1 MENRTSTTERDA
13 ISRRIFFLVA
23 LLCLAVSSVH
33 AEFSFT
39 HPGLLHSRDDL
50 ERMRA
55 AVAAKSQPTFA
66 GFEVFRADPASQAS
80 YRMKGPFEEIGRA
93 PGVYA
98 TEFDQDANAAYQCAV
113 MWAITRNRAYA
124 EKSITI
130 VNGWSATLQRCT
142 GADAVLMA
150 GLGPFK
156 LINAAEI
163 LRYTD
168 AGWSDA
174 DARRCERMF
183 KEVIYPVTK
192 DFALFANGNW
202 DAAAMRMNLSIGV
215 FCNDRDI
222 FERALRYYVNG
233 AGNGRLTHYV
243 INDAGQCQESGRDQ
257 PHTQLGLALLGDC
270 CEIAWHQ
277 GLNLY
282 GYADNRLLKGFEYT
296 AKYNLGEDVPFTET
310 IDRTGKYH
318 HTMISRDGRGRLRAV
333 YEEIYNHYVNR
344 AGLAAPWT
352 TKAAGKIR
360 PEGPGLPAADHPGF
374 GTLFFTLPRDVV
386 IRRPLKS
393 PTAPAAIIAQG
404 STAGIK
410 LSWIAPEGTASHTV
424 MRTEASSGKFEVIAK
439 GWKSSELLDRKVS
452 PGEMYSYM
460 VYASNAAGESP
471 ASLLTSVCAGLP
483 PSWTDGDIGA
493 VTVGGGANF
502 DGATFTMEGAGSDVG
517 LANDQFH
524 FAGAPLEGDGTIV
537 ARFVPQVSSQ
547 FSKFGLMIR
556 ESAAAGA
563 ANVSLLIS
571 PRSGEGGLERP
582 EWSASIAVRPSAGAT
597 TSIVHGEDLPPPFV
611 SNGRL
616 LEPYWLKLER
626 RRNIFTG
633 SISSDGQNWTAVGWT
648 TVSPV
653 RPMFIGLAVCSRLKT
668 VTTRVQFDHV
678 AISGNPK

>member
-1 MENRTSTTERDA
+1 MENRTSATERA
-13 ISRRIFFLVA
+13 VIGRRIFSSVL
-23 LLCLAVSSVH
+23 LLCLAVPSVR
-33 AEFSFT
+33 ADFSFV
-39 HPGLLHSRDDL
+39 HPGLLHNRDDL

-93 PGVYA
+93 PSVYA
-98 TEFDQDANAAYQCAV
+98 AEFDQDANAAYQCAM

-124 EKSITI
+124 EKSIAI

-142 GADAVLMA
+142 GVDAVLMA

-168 AGWSDA
+168 AGWPDVDA
-174 DARRCERMF
+174 QRCERMF

-202 DAAAMRMNLSIGV
+202 DAAAMRMNLAIGV
-215 FCNDRDI
+215 FCNDRDV

-296 AKYNLGEDVPFTET
+296 AKFNLGEKVPFTET
-310 IDRTGKYH
+310 LDRTGKYH
-318 HTMISRDGRGRLRAV
+318 HMKISTYGRGQLRAV
-333 YEEIYNHYVNR
+333 HEEIYNHYVNR

-352 TKAAGKIR
+352 TKAAEKIR

-374 GTLFFTLPRDVV
+374 GTLFFTRPRELT
-386 IRRPLKS
+386 IRKRLQS
-393 PTAPAAIIAQG
+393 PAAPGAIIAQG
-404 STAGIK
+404 STGGIK
-410 LSWIAPEGTASHTV
+410 LSWIAPEGAASYTV
-424 MRTEASSGKFEVIAK
+424 MRIDASSGKFEVIAK
-439 GWKSSELLDRKVS
+439 GWNSSELLDRKVS
-452 PGEMYSYM
+452 PGETYSYL

-471 ASLLTSVCAGLP
+471 ASLLARVCAGLP
-483 PSWTDGDIGA
+483 PSWTDRDIGA
-493 VTVGGGANF
+493 VAVNGAANF
-502 DGATFTMEGAGSDVG
+502 DGTTFTMEGAGSDIG
-517 LANDQFH
+517 EANDQFH
-524 FAGAPLEGDGTIV
+524 FAGASLEGDGAIV
-537 ARFVPQVSSQ
+537 ARFVPQVNSQ

-556 ESAAAGA
+556 ESPAAGA
-563 ANVSLLIS
+563 VNVSLLLS
-571 PRSGEGGLERP
+571 PRRGEGSLERP
-582 EWSASIAVRPSAGAT
+582 EWSAAVAVRPLAGAT
-597 TSIVHGEDLPPPFV
+597 TSIVHSEDLQPSFV

-616 LEPYWLKLER
+616 LEPFWLKLER

-633 SISSDGQNWTAVGWT
+633 SISSDGQHWTAVGWT
-648 TVSPV
+648 TISPV
-653 RPMFIGLAVCSRLKT
+653 RPMSIGLAVCSRLKT
-668 VTTRVQFDHV
+668 VTTTVQFDHV
-678 AISGNPK
+678 IISGNSK